1 MVMERFNMFNNIH
14 KALRVALYQ
23 NATLLQQTDFLDE
36 EEVKQAEASTLQV
49 LDLFES
55 HAHHEDKYVNSA
67 LEKKEYWLAASF
79 ENEHVKD
86 EALGK
91 RVRGLFT
98 AYRHSQ
104 SPYVKY
110 QFGQDISI
118 AFMDFMVFNL
128 EHMAREEDLINKALW
143 RHYKDDQLR
152 AISAKIVADV
162 PAAEIAIVARLMIKG
177 MNGTEIRE
185 WLNEIEKHAPPAA
198 VKALYDFAEQEL
210 PIARMKKIRQEAG
223 LKVA

>member
-1 MVMERFNMFNNIH
+1 MERFNMFNNIH

-23 NATLLQQTDFLDE
+23 NAILLQQTDFLEE
-36 EEVKQAEASTLQV
+36 EEVKHAEGSTLQV
-49 LDLFES
+49 LHLFES

-86 EALGK
+86 EALGN
-91 RVRGLFT
+91 RVKGLFT

-104 SPYVKY
+104 SSFVKL
-110 QFGQDISI
+110 QFGQDICH
-118 AFMDFMVFNL
+118 AFTEFMVFNL
-128 EHMAREEDLINKALW
+128 EHMAREENLINKALW

-162 PAAEIAIVARLMIKG
+162 PADEMVIIARLMIKG
-177 MNGTEIRE
+177 MNGSELKE
-185 WLNEIEKHAPPAA
+185 WFKEIERHAPSAA
-198 VKALYDFAEQEL
+198 VQALFDYAEKEL
-210 PIARMKKIRQEAG
+210 PEGRTKKIRQDV
-223 LKVA
+223 LRVA